1 MNIYKLNLMIGLM
14 RRIFPLL
21 IIAILLMY
29 QLQVLSQGIE
39 ATISPNSVSTKPGN
53 REKFSL
59 TVFNRGSSDI
69 EVNGIRL
76 RITSRELFGVPV
88 AVYLGEYAF
97 PFDKPELVKAGKQ
110 KVIERTIEIPLI
122 PFAGSFD
129 VEVVVETTG
138 GNASTKMRVN
148 LLYSWLSIAFLLITL
163 LIAIGI
169 IYVILKLSLRRVR
182 RGKIYR
188 ISDLLGERDRY
199 HKLLKELEG
208 RKGKIGEKEYG
219 ELKEEYSSNIRRI
232 QSELESMLPGLQ
244 EDLAKLEREIEDIN
258 GELRKLRARVEVK
271 EVKRGEVEAEI
282 RKMEKLLEGKRKRA
296 DEIRDLI
303 RRIKGL

>member
-1 MNIYKLNLMIGLM
+1 M
-14 RRIFPLL
+14 RRIFPLFF
-21 IIAILLMY
+21 IAILLIY
-29 QLQVLSQGIE
+29 QLPILSQGIE
-39 ATISPNSVSTKPGN
+39 AAISPNSISTKPGV

-59 TVFNRGSSDI
+59 TVFNRGNSDI

-76 RITSRELFGVPV
+76 RITSRELFGLPI
-88 AVYLGEYAF
+88 AIYLGEYAF

-110 KVIERTIEIPLI
+110 KVIERTIEVPLI

-138 GNASTKMRVN
+138 GNALTKMRVN

-163 LIAIGI
+163 LITVGI
-169 IYVILKLSLRRVR
+169 IYVILKLSFRRVK
-182 RGKIYR
+182 RGKIHR
-188 ISDLLGERDRY
+188 IEDLLSERDRY

-208 RKGKIGEKEYG
+208 RKGKIGEREYE
-219 ELKEEYSSNIRRI
+219 ELKEEYSSNLKRI
-232 QSELESMLPGLQ
+232 QSELESRLPGLQ
-244 EDLAKLEREIEDIN
+244 DDLAKLEREIDDIN

-271 EVKRGEVEAEI
+271 EVKKGEVEAEI
-282 RKMEKLLEGKRKRA
+282 RKLERELEEKRKRV
-296 DEIRDLI
+296 DELRDLI

>member
-1 MNIYKLNLMIGLM
+1 MK
-14 RRIFPLL
+14 RIFPLFF
-21 IIAILLMY
+21 IAVLLVY
-29 QLQVLSQGIE
+29 QLPIMGQGIE
-39 ATISPNSVSTKPGN
+39 AAISPNSISTKPGN

-59 TVFNRGSSDI
+59 TVFNRGNSDI

-88 AVYLGEYAF
+88 AIYLGEYAF

-110 KVIERTIEIPLI
+110 KVIERTIEVPLI
-122 PFAGSFD
+122 PFAGNFD

-138 GNASTKMRVN
+138 GNVSTEMRVN

-163 LIAIGI
+163 LVTLGI
-169 IYVILKLSLRRVR
+169 IYVILKLSLRRVK

-188 ISDLLGERDRY
+188 ISDLLSERDRY

-208 RKGKIGEKEYG
+208 RKGKIGEREYE
-219 ELKEEYSSNIRRI
+219 ELKEEYSSNLKRI
-232 QSELESMLPGLQ
+232 QSELESRLPGLQ
-244 EDLAKLEREIEDIN
+244 DDIAKLEREIEDIN

-271 EVKRGEVEAEI
+271 EVKKGEVEAEI
-282 RKMEKLLEGKRKRA
+282 RKLERSLEEKRKRV
-296 DEIRDLI
+296 DELRDLI